1 MRLTE
6 DKAKTWLRQRSYPVP
21 GGGVAS
27 TPDEAASVAA
37 ELAGKVVVKALIPTG
52 RRGKAGAIR
61 LVDDAGDAAKAAKDL
76 LGMTVNDH
84 TVGQVYIEEQV
95 AIAEEFYLGFAF
107 TGSLPTLVISRR
119 GGVDI
124 EQTFAE
130 NPDAIISEDIDPL
143 AGITPWHAVSLWE
156 RAGVNGPALAK
167 LGRLTHRLCA
177 SFKEADGITLEINPL
192 AMDGDGNLHL
202 VGTMMEID
210 DNGVFRH
217 PEWRDQ
223 ALDGDHAD
231 AVNPREKK
239 VQEADNH
246 FKGGAV
252 RYSEL
257 EGDIG
262 LFVAGGGAGLLQH
275 DMIIDAGGRPANH
288 SDISPGPTPDKMMA
302 VFDAI
307 FTNPRTNGI
316 LVGFNHLQMAPADQV
331 IEGLVAS
338 IKNNSVDP
346 ESFPVVVRVFG
357 PAEEEARALAKTVPG
372 IHYLPR
378 HASLQDGVDMIV
390 KLTSNISSQAAAS

>member
-21 GGGVAS
+21 GGDSAS
-27 TPDEAASVAA
+27 TPDEAAAVATA
-37 ELAGKVVVKALIPTG
+37 LGGDVVVKALIPTG

-61 LVDDAGDAAKAAKDL
+61 MADGADAAAKAADDL
-76 LGMTVNDH
+76 LGMTVNDLA
-84 TVGQVYIEEQV
+84 VAEVYIEQQV
-95 AIAEEFYLGFAF
+95 KIVEELYLGFAF
-107 TGSLPTLVISRR
+107 AGTVPKLVISRH

-124 EQTFAE
+124 EQTFDE

-143 AGITPWHAVSLWE
+143 EGLTPWHAITLWE
-156 RAGVNGPALAK
+156 RAGVSGPNLAK
-167 LGRLTHRLCA
+167 LGRLTHRLCD

-192 AMDGDGNLHL
+192 AVDADGNLHL

-210 DNGVFRH
+210 DNGLFRH
-217 PEWRDQ
+217 PEWHDQ
-223 ALDGDHAD
+223 ALGGEQAQ
-231 AVNPREKK
+231 AVNPREQK
-239 VQEADNH
+239 VEEANVN

-275 DMIIDAGGRPANH
+275 DMVIAAGGRPANH
-288 SDISPGPTPDKMMA
+288 SDISPGPTPDKMIA

-346 ESFPVVVRVFG
+346 QHFPVVVRVFG

-378 HASLQDGVDMIV
+378 SASLQDGVDMIV
-390 KLTSNISSQAAAS
+390 KLTNEVTSRAVSS